1 VYKNSSEDEIKPN
14 SITLASSELAPNMFG
29 ASSELAPNQLVQ
41 WNLAYSERE
50 LIYDEVIKAEASVY
64 AH

>member
-1 VYKNSSEDEIKPN
+1 
-14 SITLASSELAPNMFG
+14 MFG